1 LKNKG
6 YKVCLKNWNDKN
18 IWVQSQFL
26 YDTKNIFLDYKD
38 LRMSKN
44 RKKLTLTIISF
55 GKISSFGKIF
65 GRHKIYDRVT

>member
-6 YKVCLKNWNDKN
+6 YKVCLKNWNAKN

-38 LRMSKN
+38 LRMEQKSE
-44 RKKLTLTIISF
+44 
-55 GKISSFGKIF
+55 KINSYNYLIWKDIF
-65 GRHKIYDRVT
+65 IWKDIWAA

>member
-38 LRMSKN
+38 LRMEQKSE
-44 RKKLTLTIISF
+44 
-55 GKISSFGKIF
+55 KINSYNYLIWKDIWAA
-65 GRHKIYDRVT
+65 